1 MNTIILATLMSL
13 AFPSAPTNAVIPEAS
28 ITQSLGVD
36 LAEMESL
43 TFSLELVPNAT
54 NNLEVA
60 LGSDTNAD
68 GILDLDECDRL
79 FGYDCGKWYE
89 KDGRTGE
96 VTTHL
101 STDESDGKPI
111 RREWIFR
118 RRDMNFA
125 WNALRLTRRGRGEL
139 DESATVDTK
148 HVSFVFILK

>member
-1 MNTIILATLMSL
+1 MNTIILSTLMSL

-36 LAEMESL
+36 LADMESL
-43 TFSLELVPNAT
+43 TFTLGLVPHAT
-54 NNLEVA
+54 NNP
-60 LGSDTNAD
+60 
-68 GILDLDECDRL
+68 
-79 FGYDCGKWYE
+79 
-89 KDGRTGE
+89 
-96 VTTHL
+96 
-101 STDESDGKPI
+101 ESDGAPI

-139 DESATVDTK
+139 DESATVDAK